1 MHVECGTMIF
11 YVVVVFNDFLCPRV
25 FFVPL
30 VFLACRIFI
39 ANVLLFNDYVI
50 QRSWNAGWMDESKL
64 HSAHWK
70 SVHRH
75 VNHVHV
81 STCNELIL

>member
-1 MHVECGTMIF
+1 MIF
-11 YVVVVFNDFLCPRV
+11 YVVVGFFSLCVCVSESPCF
-25 FFVPL
+25 FFVSL

-70 SVHRH
+70 NVHRH

-81 STCNELIL
+81 SPHAMN